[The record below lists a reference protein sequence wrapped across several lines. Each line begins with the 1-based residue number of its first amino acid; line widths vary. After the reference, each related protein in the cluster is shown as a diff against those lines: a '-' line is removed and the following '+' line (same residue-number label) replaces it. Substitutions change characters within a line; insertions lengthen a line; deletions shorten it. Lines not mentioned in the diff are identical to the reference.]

1 MKFKYP
7 ASSLHTKP
15 HQMAQA
21 GLLQRVVIRIF
32 AAPLNAIFGRIL
44 MFHYHRGHIR
54 SAELHTLLANTERAL
69 WQRESG
75 RYKAAKSSDNSA
87 DV

>member
-1 MKFKYP
+1 MY
-7 ASSLHTKP
+7 
-15 HQMAQA
+15 
-21 GLLQRVVIRIF
+21 
-32 AAPLNAIFGRIL
+32 
-44 MFHYHRGHIR
+44 HYHRGHIR

-87 DV
+87 DQ